1 MVNPSHTILLYSD
14 DLIKTLTI
22 DCNTCDYT
30 RANTYRSKP
39 MIRRDDYKVDH
50 EYRFTRVKRRTWYD
64 RWQDFMEYAP
74 YFAVSIG
81 LIMAA
86 MYAGGV
92 FGGNFEQDMNA
103 ILNGTYWDGMTDNE
117 TDAKWVYVD
126 SIRALFNPE
135 QW

>member
-1 MVNPSHTILLYSD
+1 
-14 DLIKTLTI
+14 
-22 DCNTCDYT
+22 
-30 RANTYRSKP
+30 